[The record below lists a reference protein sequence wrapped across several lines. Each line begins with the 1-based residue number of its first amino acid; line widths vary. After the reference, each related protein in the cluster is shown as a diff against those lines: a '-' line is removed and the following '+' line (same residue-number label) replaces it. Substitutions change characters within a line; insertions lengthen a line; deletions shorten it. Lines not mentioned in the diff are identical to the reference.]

1 MLLEEQRLIHED
13 LERLEEAIAE
23 RLLEDPK
30 HVSLSHPCPRGRLAK
45 LLIDSRSTRTRP

>member
-13 LERLEEAIAE
+13 LERLEEATAE

-30 HVSLSHPCPRGRLAK
+30 HVGTTFDTGLYL
-45 LLIDSRSTRTRP
+45 